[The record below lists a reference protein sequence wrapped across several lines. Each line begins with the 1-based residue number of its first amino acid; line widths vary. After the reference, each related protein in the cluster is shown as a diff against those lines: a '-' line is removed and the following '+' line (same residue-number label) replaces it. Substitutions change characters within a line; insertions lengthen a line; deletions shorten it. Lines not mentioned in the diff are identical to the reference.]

1 MARHAILMAMAFLPL
16 AAARSVADDG
26 ADCGDR
32 SGALMTSAPSRVVA
46 ACTRLAEQGDAAGQ
60 NRLGVLLSGGLAMPK
75 DEAKALEWY
84 RRSAEQSYAPAEF
97 NLASALFFGHGVAP
111 DTAQAIRWYRSAAD
125 QGFALAQA
133 VLGSLYRVGLGV
145 PQDYLQA
152 YVWFCL
158 AVERGAHEALRV
170 RDETA
175 KLLTAPELA
184 EAQDRVRAWRPASGR

>member
-1 MARHAILMAMAFLPL
+1 MARHAILVTMVLLPL
-16 AAARSVADDG
+16 VAARALADDG

-32 SGALMTSAPSRVVA
+32 SGALMASAPSRVVA

-60 NRLGVLLSGGLAMPK
+60 NRLGVLLSAGRAMPK
-75 DEAKALEWY
+75 DEAKAVEWY
-84 RRSAEQSYAPAEF
+84 RRSAEQGYAPAEF
-97 NLASALFFGHGVAP
+97 NLASAFFLGHGAAP
-111 DTAQAIRWYRSAAD
+111 DTAQSIRWYRNAAD

-158 AVERGAHEALRV
+158 AVDRGANEALRV

-184 EAQDRVRAWRPASGR
+184 AAQDRVRAWRPASGR

>member
-1 MARHAILMAMAFLPL
+1 MARHAVLVAMAILPL
-16 AAARSVADDG
+16 AAAHTFADDG
-26 ADCGDR
+26 VDCADR
-32 SGALMTSAPSRVVA
+32 SGTLMTSAPARVVA

-60 NRLGVLLSGGLAMPK
+60 NRLGVLLSGGVALPK

-84 RRSAEQSYAPAEF
+84 HRSAEQGYAPAEF
-97 NLASALFFGHGVAP
+97 NLASAFFFGHGVAP
-111 DTAQAIRWYRSAAD
+111 DTAQSIRWYRSAAD

-145 PQDYLQA
+145 PQDYQQA

-158 AVERGAHEALRV
+158 AVDRGASEALRV

-175 KLLTAPELA
+175 KLLTAAELA
-184 EAQDRVRAWRPASGR
+184 AARDRVRAWRPASGK